1 MKTNGLKCAVLG
13 FALAVVGS
21 SFAGLPVPEP
31 GFVPMFNG
39 RDLSGW
45 EGATNTYAVTE
56 EGYLTCLQRDTKGES
71 GSRNLWSAKDYSDF
85 IIRFDVKLPKDANN
99 GLGIRTPPNGW
110 CSHDGMEIQLLDDW
124 GEAWNGAKALY
135 ASQYSGAIYG
145 VVPPARKLNGESY
158 INRPGEWN
166 TVEVTAKGPQIT
178 VVLNGVTVVDADVSK
193 YSTTAAYLPDRHQHP
208 GLHNKSGRIHWCG
221 HGREL
226 FIRNVRIKEL

>member
-1 MKTNGLKCAVLG
+1 MGTDMKKMVVAGL
-13 FALAVVGS
+13 FLAQVGL
-21 SFAGLPVPEP
+21 SFAEGTADEP
-31 GFVPMFNG
+31 GFVPLFNG

-45 EGATNTYAVTE
+45 EGATNTYGVTK

-71 GSRNLWSAKDYSDF
+71 GARNLWTAKDYADF
-85 IIRFDVKLPKDANN
+85 IIRFDVKLPKNANN

-110 CSHDGMEIQLLDDW
+110 CSRDGMEIQLLDDW
-124 GEAWNGAKALY
+124 GDAWNGAKALY

-158 INRPGEWN
+158 IKRPGEWN
-166 TVEVTAKGPQIT
+166 SVEVTAKGSRIK
-178 VVLNGVTVVDADVSK
+178 VVLNGTTVVDADVSK
-193 YSTTAAYLPDRHQHP
+193 YSPTAAYLPDKKKHP
-208 GLHNKSGRIHWCG
+208 GLRNKSGRIHWCG